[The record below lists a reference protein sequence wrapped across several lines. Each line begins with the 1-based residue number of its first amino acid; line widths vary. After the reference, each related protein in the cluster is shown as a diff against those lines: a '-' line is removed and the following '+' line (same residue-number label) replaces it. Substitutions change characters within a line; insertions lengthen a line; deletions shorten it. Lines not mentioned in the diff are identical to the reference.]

1 MTHTVKCIAL
11 YNKKGNQTNEWRIEI
26 FHAVKVEVRKVADT
40 ARLIRKEKGVSGWYR
55 IVHTDRKL
63 KSLSIRVAE
72 KLKRVEAEYEINI
85 H

>member
-40 ARLIRKEKGVSGWYR
+40 ARLIRTHGR
-55 IVHTDRKL
+55 
-63 KSLSIRVAE
+63 
-72 KLKRVEAEYEINI
+72 N
-85 H
+85 